1 MVAEKFEIS
10 LNGVDKLLNP
20 VKKSPKYIP
29 GLNWKK
35 NRLKNISSQIHR
47 LTPLKKSKR
56 AANEVSNLQ
65 ISWKW
70 PKYETKISPDIVSNF
85 ILPYQNYKKALF
97 TKGWIV
103 PKKHPRRFRD
113 RITRITKENIKI

>member
-35 NRLKNISSQIHR
+35 K
-47 LTPLKKSKR
+47 
-56 AANEVSNLQ
+56 
-65 ISWKW
+65 
-70 PKYETKISPDIVSNF
+70 
-85 ILPYQNYKKALF
+85 
-97 TKGWIV
+97 
-103 PKKHPRRFRD
+103 
-113 RITRITKENIKI
+113 